1 MRYLTS
7 ADDTADQLHGFFAG
21 WPNPPSPETQLDI
34 LRRSDAVVLAID
46 DETGNV
52 VGFIN
57 ALSDGVLN
65 AFIPL
70 LEVLPAYQGRGIGSE
85 LVRRMLALLG
95 DLYAVDL
102 LCDADVQPFYAR
114 LGMQPAQGMML
125 RRYERQSG
133 GRQPVSFEIQPLE
146 PSPTPGGSCLDQA
159 ALGQRDRGCS
169 RCHLSPGGTTRLRGG
184 RRRRVAG
191 PGNLPRRR

>member
-7 ADDTADQLHGFFAG
+7 ADIITADQLHGFFVG
-21 WPNPPSPETQLDI
+21 WPNPPSSETHLAI
-34 LRRSDAVVLAID
+34 LRRSDAVVLAVD
-46 DETGNV
+46 EETGQV

-85 LVRRMLALLG
+85 LARRMLAQLD

-125 RRYERQSG
+125 RRYDRQSG
-133 GRQPVSFEIQPLE
+133 G
-146 PSPTPGGSCLDQA
+146 
-159 ALGQRDRGCS
+159 
-169 RCHLSPGGTTRLRGG
+169 
-184 RRRRVAG
+184 
-191 PGNLPRRR
+191 